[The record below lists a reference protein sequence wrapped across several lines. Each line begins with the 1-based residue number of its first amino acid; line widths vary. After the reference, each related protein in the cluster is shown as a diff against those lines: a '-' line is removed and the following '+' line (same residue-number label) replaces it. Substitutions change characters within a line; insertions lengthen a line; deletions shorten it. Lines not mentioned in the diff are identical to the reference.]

1 MSGVS
6 EEDDHSL
13 RLVLLNKN
21 NRNNFVEDLAYNDG
35 TFKLLKNGDNG
46 AYLKYTA
53 FRRIQTEDGFDEI
66 QESPRCIWVS
76 SYEQGKSLAK
86 IMTKLLQP
94 R

>member
-35 TFKLLKNGDNG
+35 NFKLVKNGENG
-46 AYLKYTA
+46 AYLRYTA
-53 FRRIQTEDGFDEI
+53 FRRMQTEDGFDEV
-66 QESPRCIWVS
+66 QETPRCIWVS
-76 SYEQGKSLAK
+76 SYEQGKSLAR
-86 IMTKLLQP
+86 ILSDISQS
-94 R
+94 